1 MTSIFGEANFAYTSQ
16 HPSSVGKPKE
26 REHPSLKMDNE
37 EWQSSATRR
46 LHRDGFNPVV
56 FNTPS
61 PNDPAVSI
69 SLPEGKNAE
78 VAGETVDY
86 VEILR
91 VALRNRTC
99 AVCGT
104 DLHHRQTPRSG
115 FCSKA
120 HYYKWRDARRYAEDP
135 EGQRERGR
143 AYYWANREKVLE
155 KAAARRGRSR
165 PPELT
170 ECQECGDPLTGRQRV
185 ICGTARCRERRFKRL
200 QPEAYAERERQKVER
215 RREKRRAARAQRAGT

>member
-1 MTSIFGEANFAYTSQ
+1 MTPDSQ
-16 HPSSVGKPKE
+16 
-26 REHPSLKMDNE
+26 
-37 EWQSSATRR
+37 
-46 LHRDGFNPVV
+46 
-56 FNTPS
+56 
-61 PNDPAVSI
+61 I
-69 SLPEGKNAE
+69 SLPGGQNAE
-78 VAGETVDY
+78 LAGEEVDY

-104 DLHHRQTPRSG
+104 DLHYRQTPRSG

-155 KAAARRGRSR
+155 KAAARRGRPR

-170 ECQECGDPLTGRQRV
+170 TCSECGAELSGRQRV
-185 ICGTARCRERRFKRL
+185 TCGTRRCQDSRFKRTN
-200 QPEAYAERERQKVER
+200 PDGYAKREATKVARRRER
-215 RREKRRAARAQRAGT
+215 RREGRP